1 MVVDSDALENYLYL
15 GDTLNL
21 PTKPAAVSTNRS
33 VVTVQKLTLPNA
45 TQDDFMQYALL
56 VQGVVAP
63 AAERRVTDW
72 ALRVRDAEQEP
83 LDGELYELSDQV
95 TSASTQCVEPAALP
109 SLGAQVTPARVLEA
123 DAYLTLQLTIA
134 NEWPKD
140 GRLELVRNLAP
151 ISRELAH
158 TSARA
163 SGLPLLPLHCAP
175 FPTQITPPAS
185 RLRRCCPT
193 SSRGSSSRRT
203 CRTSSRSP
211 PPTRSSPT

>member
-15 GDTLNL
+15 GDTLSL

-123 DAYLTLQLTIA
+123 DVMADVI
-134 NEWPKD
+134 
-140 GRLELVRNLAP
+140 LESL
-151 ISRELAH
+151 
-158 TSARA
+158 
-163 SGLPLLPLHCAP
+163 
-175 FPTQITPPAS
+175 
-185 RLRRCCPT
+185 
-193 SSRGSSSRRT
+193 
-203 CRTSSRSP
+203 
-211 PPTRSSPT
+211 